1 MIQEPLKP
9 NRFTVWN
16 GTAHPCR
23 LYERDQVHQSRSKK
37 NLVEKTP
44 NTEVEYVKYVDKV
57 LNISQEPNRRESP
70 TIDEQGL
77 IQAQEDFYPPKIDFP
92 HEARDIIIASSRYF
106 LGVLHRNPYRWRF
119 YIDSLYISQ
128 PVYDRDPEREAAKMV
143 GCFLKKAMPPLR
155 PADYVWAFRQR
166 IPVSTA
172 GLCTCVSYYQQWEI
186 ACEEAKEDP
195 QFYYNLDAVKRQ
207 LDYQLAVNQTLPENL
222 FPTRVTGKNFNQ
234 AVSPVMFSA

>member
-1 MIQEPLKP
+1 MTHNQKMKMFTMLNATNHVVKLFLKEQICKNRSNRELMAKTPTTVAEYEKPADGPMSIIQE
-9 NRFTVWN
+9 R
-16 GTAHPCR
+16 
-23 LYERDQVHQSRSKK
+23 E
-37 NLVEKTP
+37 
-44 NTEVEYVKYVDKV
+44 
-57 LNISQEPNRRESP
+57 RRESP

-155 PADYVWAFRQR
+155 PADYVWALSQG
-166 IPVSTA
+166 IPVSAA
-172 GLCTCVSYYQQWEI
+172 GLCACVSYYQQWEI

-222 FPTRVTGKNFNQ
+222 FPTRVAGKKFNQ